1 MFESQQ
7 IPESRVSWYAVY
19 TRHQHEKGIACALAG
34 KGFETFL
41 PLYST
46 ARRWKDRTKQ
56 LWLPLFP
63 CYVFVHGN
71 LERQLDII
79 VTSGVHSLVSSGG
92 RPAAIPQSEIE
103 AIRRALEQR
112 LAAEPHGFLRSGDWV
127 RVKSGSLE
135 GVEGILVRQKNLWRL
150 VLSVELL
157 QRSVA
162 VEVDASLIE
171 RAVRPA
177 TRPAQPRTPGG
188 VWAWA

>member
-1 MFESQQ
+1 MLEPQQ
-7 IPESRVSWYAVY
+7 IPESGVSWYAVY
-19 TRHQHEKGIACALAG
+19 TRHQHEKAIAYALAC

-71 LERQLDII
+71 LERRLDII

-92 RPAAIPQSEIE
+92 RPAPILQSEID
-103 AIRRALEQR
+103 AIRRALEQG

-127 RVKSGSLE
+127 RVKSGPLE
-135 GVEGILVRQKNLWRL
+135 GIEGILVRWKSVWRL

-162 VEVDASLIE
+162 VEVDAFLTE

-177 TRPAQPRTPGG
+177 ARPEQPRIPEG